1 MQDEISQWRRD
12 LHANPEL
19 GFELHRTAARVAE
32 QLRAFGCND
41 VITGIGRTGVVAVI
55 EGRSN
60 RSGRVVA
67 LRADMDALPIHEA
80 TGASYA
86 SRVPGVM
93 HACGHDGHTAILLGT
108 AKYLCETRNYDG
120 RVVLIF
126 QPNEEGLTGAKAM
139 IEDGVMQRFGVQEVY
154 GLHTS
159 PMHEVG
165 TIALRG
171 GAIMAAADRFT
182 IEISGKG
189 GHASRPHESTDPVL
203 VAAHTILALQSIAS
217 RTVDP
222 LDAVVV
228 SACVI
233 RAGEAFNV
241 IPQKA
246 SLSGTVRTLSES
258 VRDKAQSTLTNVVEA
273 SAAVFGARAEVDYER
288 LVPVTVNDDQKA
300 RFAARVARDVAGAG
314 NVIDNMRP
322 VMGAEDFSYMLAHR
336 PGAYVFLGN
345 GIGPG
350 LHHPAF
356 DFNDAAIPFGVS
368 YLARLAELSMPS

>member
-1 MQDEISQWRRD
+1 MQDEIAQWRRD
-12 LHANPEL
+12 LHAHPEL
-19 GFELHRTAARVAE
+19 GFELHRTAQRVAD

-41 VITGIGRTGVVAVI
+41 VVAGIGRTGVIGVI

-60 RSGRVVA
+60 RSGRVVG
-67 LRADMDALPIHEA
+67 LRADMDALPIQEA
-80 TGASYA
+80 TGVSYA
-86 SRVPGVM
+86 SKTSGVM

-108 AKYLCETRNYDG
+108 AKYLCETRNFDG

-139 IEDGVMQRFGVQEVY
+139 IEDGVLQRFGIQEVY

-171 GAIMAAADRFT
+171 GAIMAAADKFS

-222 LDAVVV
+222 LDSVVV
-228 SACVI
+228 SACTV

-241 IPQKA
+241 IPQEA
-246 SLSGTVRTLSES
+246 ALSGTVRTLSEA
-258 VRDKAQSTLTNVVEA
+258 VRDQAQKTLTSVAEA
-273 SAAVFGARAEVDYER
+273 SAAVFGARANVAYER

-300 RFAARVARDVAGAG
+300 RFAARVAREVTGAG
-314 NVIDNMRP
+314 NVIDSMRP
-322 VMGAEDFSYMLAHR
+322 VMGAEDFSYMLAQR

-350 LHHPAF
+350 LHHPEF
-356 DFNDAAIPFGVS
+356 NFNDAAIPFGVS
-368 YLARLAELSMPS
+368 YMARLAELSMPM